1 MSEVQVTQGD
11 KDAAKALYET
21 LDRLEME
28 DVSDEA
34 IAAAVI
40 PTIALALAQA
50 REAGYKAALAE
61 LTKSDTPIDVSP
73 LRWVGG
79 KRCAPES
86 CVLDD
91 QGRVLVLSGTLPVT
105 KDGVVWLDRT
115 KPLYVHSKS
124 CGYYMHGNNTIPVAV
139 RDYSGKV
146 RDMRVDECY
155 SSPQA
160 AESAREVASD

>member
-1 MSEVQVTQGD
+1 MD
-11 KDAAKALYET
+11 LRDA
-21 LDRLEME
+21 
-28 DVSDEA
+28 
-34 IAAAVI
+34 
-40 PTIALALAQA
+40 IALALAQA
-50 REAGYKAALAE
+50 RDAGYKAAYAE

-86 CVLDD
+86 SVLDD
-91 QGRVLVLSGTLPVT
+91 QGSVLVLSGTLPVT

-139 RDYSGKV
+139 WDDNGKGKV

-160 AESAREVASD
+160 AESAREVASEK